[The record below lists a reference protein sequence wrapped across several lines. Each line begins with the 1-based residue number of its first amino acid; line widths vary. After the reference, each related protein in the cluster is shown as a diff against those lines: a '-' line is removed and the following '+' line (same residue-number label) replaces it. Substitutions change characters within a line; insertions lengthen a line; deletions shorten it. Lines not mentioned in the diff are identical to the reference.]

1 MATVYRARDV
11 KHDRT
16 VAVKVLHPVL
26 AEALG
31 AERFLRE
38 VQITARLNHPHIL
51 PLLDSGAAE
60 GLLYYVMPFVEGESL
75 RERLEREGQLGI
87 SEALRITREVAD
99 ALGHAHSLGIV
110 HRDVKPENILL
121 SGAHAVV
128 ADFGIARAFDA
139 GAAQRLTETGIVIGT
154 PTYMSPEQ
162 SSGAAAVDGRSDLYA
177 LGCVAF
183 EMLTGEPPYVGP
195 SAMAITSRKL
205 TEDVPPLRTRRPSV
219 GAGAADAIERALART
234 PADRFR
240 TAQEFSDA
248 LGAAVTTGEREGPAA
263 MPTRAFPW
271 WAVAAVAALVVV
283 GAWAVSVTRGGGSS
297 GAGSLNSTVAVLPFE
312 FLSADSTQAYIA
324 DGLTDEII
332 TSLSMVEGI
341 RVASRTSST
350 LLARQGLD
358 IATLAE
364 RLNVHTVLEGSIRA
378 TRSRVRVSARLIQ
391 VADGSPTIWSQS
403 FERDADDVLRIQEEI
418 AGAIV
423 SALTGQ
429 LGASQASAVA
439 SGTTDPEAYD
449 LYLQG
454 RSLRL
459 RQTEQGLNSAVEFFR
474 ASIAKAPDF
483 ARAHAGLG
491 EALAVLGFYEYQLPR
506 EVFPAA
512 ARAAEAALQLDP
524 RNASALATAAYV
536 KLYHDWDLPAAERA
550 FRLAIDADPN
560 AAIAHQW
567 YANYLTAAR
576 QFDDAEREFRRALQL
591 DPAAPVRHAAA
602 IWAQLYRG
610 DANRAVETYHRV
622 VAIDSSYALS
632 FQWGSQALQVAGR
645 YAEAV
650 AAAEW
655 AHTLSNGGTSFAAT
669 LAQAHAANGNAAEAR
684 RLLREVERAAVVPT
698 YDVAKVYLALG
709 DRAAALR
716 WLERAYEARSH
727 SLVLLRIDPHFAP
740 LRNDPAFVQL
750 LQRIGVS

>member
-1 MATVYRARDV
+1 MATVYRARDI

-16 VAVKVLHPVL
+16 VAVKVLHPEL

-51 PLLDSGAAE
+51 PLLDSGAAD

-87 SEALRITREVAD
+87 SESLRITREVAD

-121 SGAHAVV
+121 SGSHAVV

-139 GAAQRLTETGIVIGT
+139 RVAQRLTETGIAIGT
-154 PTYMSPEQ
+154 PLYMSPEQ
-162 SSGAAAVDGRSDLYA
+162 SSGEATVDGRSDLYA

-183 EMLTGEPPYVGP
+183 EMLTGEPPYGGAT
-195 SAMAITSRKL
+195 AMAITTRKL
-205 TEDVPPLRTRRPSV
+205 TESVPPLRTRRPSV

-240 TAQEFSDA
+240 TAQEFADA
-248 LGAAVTTGEREGPAA
+248 LGEVVTTGERDVAA
-263 MPTRAFPW
+263 TAAKRTFPW
-271 WAVAAVAALVVV
+271 WAVAAVVALVAI
-283 GAWAVSVTRGGGSS
+283 GAWAVTSTRGGSAR
-297 GAGSLNSTVAVLPFE
+297 GAGALNSTVAVLPFE
-312 FLSADSTQAYIA
+312 FLSADSSQAYIA

-358 IATLAE
+358 LATLAE
-364 RLNVHTVLEGSIRA
+364 RLNVQTVLEGSIRA
-378 TRSRVRVSARLIQ
+378 TRDRVRVSARLIQ

-403 FERDADDVLRIQEEI
+403 YERDADDVLRIQEEI
-418 AGAIV
+418 AGAIA

-429 LGASQASAVA
+429 LGAAQASAVA
-439 SGTTDPEAYD
+439 SGTTNPEAYD

-491 EALAVLGFYEYQLPR
+491 EALAVLGFYEYQVPR

-512 ARAAEAALQLDP
+512 ARAAETALRLDP

-536 KLYHDWDLPAAERA
+536 KLYYDWDLPGSERA
-550 FRLAIDADPN
+550 FRLALDADPN
-560 AAIAHQW
+560 AALAHQW

-610 DANRAVETYHRV
+610 DAERAVETYHRV

-632 FQWGSQALQVAGR
+632 FQWGSQALQVTGR
-645 YAEAV
+645 YAEGV

-669 LAQAHAANGNAAEAR
+669 LAQAHAANGNAAAAR
-684 RLLREVERAAVVPT
+684 RLLREVERASVVPT

-709 DRAAALR
+709 DRTAALR
-716 WLERAYEARSH
+716 WLERAFEARSH

-740 LRNDPAFVQL
+740 LRNDPAFQHL
-750 LQRIGVS
+750 LERIGVS